1 MESLDLV
8 LALASGE
15 MFNLLIDDKDSYD
28 NDNGGGTFNKL
39 SYRRPGLRVGH
50 LAATT

>member
-1 MESLDLV
+1 MRIDGV
-8 LALASGE
+8 FG
-15 MFNLLIDDKDSYD
+15 FGFGFVDDKDSCD
-28 NDNGGGTFNKL
+28 NDNGGWTFNKL